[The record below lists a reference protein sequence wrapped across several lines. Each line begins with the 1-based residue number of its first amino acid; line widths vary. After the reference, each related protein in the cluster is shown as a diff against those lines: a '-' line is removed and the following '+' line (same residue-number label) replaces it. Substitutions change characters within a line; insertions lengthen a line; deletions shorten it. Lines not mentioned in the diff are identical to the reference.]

1 MIKIQL
7 LKESIEAVLGELGSQ
22 KYSKYTIDT
31 HIYFYND
38 ILKYMQSNKI
48 SVFNEKV
55 CIDYVFFKTGYR
67 IDGFYGIGNRKINAA
82 AKPLQVL
89 LDYIK
94 TGAVKFRMRPKIPP
108 YQCPVQFE
116 EEYQAF
122 TEELLYR
129 EYARSTVISNT
140 EKVNKFLTFL
150 DGYGVSSSRLISG
163 KHLTTFL
170 SGYSNLRPKYIS
182 TIIYVLRNYLTFLYD
197 QGFTGKDVSKSLPK
211 VMIRRDATVPYYWK
225 REDVEKLLK
234 AVDRGD
240 PRGKRDYAIL
250 LLVIRLGLR
259 VSDIRGLKLSN
270 LNWNHKT
277 ISLTMR
283 KTRQPLKLPLL
294 DDTGWA
300 VIDYLKNGR
309 PETECDLV
317 FIRHR
322 APYDSFGEN
331 ECFQRELHRYMLKA
345 DLKIP
350 ANFHCGLHSLRSTL
364 AKNML
369 EARAPLP
376 VISETLGHRSINT
389 TSIYLKID
397 VDGLARCALDPE
409 EVFLS

>member
-7 LKESIEAVLGELGSQ
+7 LKESIKAVLGELESQ

-31 HIYFYND
+31 HSYFYNG
-38 ILKYMQSNKI
+38 ILRYMQSNKI
-48 SVFNEKV
+48 SSFNEKV
-55 CIDYVFFKTGYR
+55 CIDYVFFRTGYK
-67 IDGFYGIGNRKINAA
+67 IEGFYGTGNRKINAA

-89 LDYIK
+89 LDYIQ
-94 TGAVKFRMRPKIPP
+94 TGTVKFKIRPKIPP

-129 EYARSTVISNT
+129 EYARSTVTSNT

-150 DGYGVSSSRLISG
+150 DNSGVSSSRSISG
-163 KHLTTFL
+163 KHLTAFL
-170 SGYSNLRPKYIS
+170 SGYSNCRPKYIS

-197 QGFTGKDVSKSLPK
+197 QGFTGKDISKFLPK
-211 VMIRRDATVPYYWK
+211 VMIRRDAFIPYYWK
-225 REDVEKLLK
+225 REDIGKLLK
-234 AVDRGD
+234 AIDRGD
-240 PRGKRDYAIL
+240 PKGKRDYAIL

-270 LNWNHKT
+270 LNWNRKT
-277 ISLTMR
+277 ISLTMQ
-283 KTRQPLKLPLL
+283 KTKHPLELPLL
-294 DDTGWA
+294 DDIGWA
-300 VIDYLKNGR
+300 IIDYLKNGR
-309 PETECDLV
+309 PKTECDLV

-331 ECFQRELHRYMLKA
+331 ECFHRELHRYMLKA
-345 DLKIP
+345 NLKIP
-350 ANFHCGLHSLRSTL
+350 LNFHCGLHSLRSTL

-369 EARAPLP
+369 ETMAPLP
-376 VISETLGHRSINT
+376 VISEALGHRSINT

-397 VDGLARCALDPE
+397 VEGLKKCALDPE
-409 EVFLS
+409 EVFVS